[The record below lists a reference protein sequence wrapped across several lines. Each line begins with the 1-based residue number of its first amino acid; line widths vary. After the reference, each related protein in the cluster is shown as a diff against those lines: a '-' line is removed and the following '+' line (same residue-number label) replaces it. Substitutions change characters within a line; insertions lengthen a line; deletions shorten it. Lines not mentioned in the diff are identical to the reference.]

1 MQNDFSKPG
10 YLSGISDPTEKPPED
25 TNDRS
30 WGQFAVDTGIGLAKP
45 LLGIGR
51 TVVEATRLGLDQ
63 LSPEDQEK
71 YGSGAHGIV
80 ADVGRGLGSAE
91 KWLDD
96 QRSARDKALDTVSP
110 FPGPDERSFV
120 REPVASTVHQLTP
133 VIPAIGAAV
142 LTGGSSVAAQV
153 GMAAGFGALGV
164 GGSLT
169 QLRDAS
175 ENMPL
180 DDLKKLPQWQ
190 EFNGDEEAAR
200 NKVFK
205 DSLDLK
211 TEAATFGVNALT
223 FGAFLQGL
231 GSPAKK
237 ALAQRLKGMLIGG
250 TEGATIG
257 ATQGAVSSYDE
268 ELGKVRRGEQ
278 ENIDPSVVARGTAKG
293 TGFAAP
299 MAVLY
304 GVGPHKPAKESNAT
318 QPPPPGAPTAPLAL
332 PPPEPPAPAGA
343 TKIDTDITT
352 TLATALKP
360 DAPSP
365 PTAPAGPPP
374 TGPTGGGPP
383 SAVSPVGPAGGPPT
397 PPPMQP
403 RNIFEPPLPDNVPG
417 GPVRE
422 TPPAPPRPVPDSSAT
437 IPPAPGSEA
446 AARSPAPAEA
456 TAAPAEPVPTSVARA
471 EPAAGTAPDR
481 RAWLERQLQT
491 EQDPT
496 RRAWLEQQLQRETPA
511 PVPAEPVAGP
521 AQIQRELGVPYN
533 EAARIAQER
542 GWVPPQGA
550 GEAVDRVSTPVTPEV
565 RPEPRPAPAGEQLPD
580 TTLGGRLTPEAQQHM
595 RDQATAAEANR
606 KAAVEA
612 AIQAESERNAKVAAL
627 QEVGAPRRTGKVKTG
642 VERALEASIKAWKE
656 NPAKTPEAWTALRK
670 RAMQVEFLRR
680 DGGLPSKGYLKQI
693 GERPGVDL
701 TKFGKAREIPS
712 LEGERPTPAEAKLVA
727 DIDKLRADM
736 QHPTPAM
743 EQQTAVQR
751 ETTDPNY
758 RASTRGTG
766 VVATR
771 QIRASRLTP
780 QQFELRVAPLRAEA
794 QRLDSERQAAGK
806 PAMFEKALPRH
817 PGERTVEQQFNDHVA
832 ALNMHRHEPP
842 DQFVRIKSVRDA
854 LDGLD
859 RIINDPN
866 QPRPLYVPEWIRQ
879 KLARAPEQVVSPEFD
894 AHIRSANEDA
904 YRQARKAAGDKLY
917 ETTPVEEATAGG
929 QKVEHTGA
937 FAVGEEAG
945 KPKFQTHRQFEEEQS
960 RLRRERAADQP
971 EGQKLRKQAEA
982 EEKAAETRRKTPE
995 AAYAEG
1001 LARIQREKEAREAAA
1016 ARGEQAPDTAAG
1028 KRMAGELPTPEQL
1041 KTMVDTF
1048 WGVAKGRTKGREKT
1062 AATRSQQFEDRDW
1075 TVGQA
1080 IKETLQ
1086 KHFGED
1092 FGSLNKLLD
1101 RLQIGRKPELPKE
1114 LKEQPPRHAK
1124 KSAKEA
1130 HQALRKRYEDAV
1142 EKWQNTK
1149 QKNMLKA
1156 SVELEGVIKDVEIL
1170 AKQYLETAQELFT
1183 ARGGSIHWAC
1193 RLARRS
1199 SGLTGRPIRVTK
1211 SVCRLKSP
1219 TCSICWPT

>member
-1 MQNDFSKPG
+1 MQSEFTKPEFI
-10 YLSGISDPTEKPPED
+10 SGIRDPTEKPPED

-30 WGQFAVDTGIGLAKP
+30 WGQTAVDTGIGLVKP
-45 LLGIGR
+45 VITALR
-51 TVVEATRLGLDQ
+51 TPVEAARLGLDQ

-110 FPGPDERSFV
+110 FPGPDERSFWK
-120 REPVASTVHQLTP
+120 EPVASTVHAITP
-133 VIPAIGAAV
+133 VIPYIAGAV
-142 LTGGSSVAAQV
+142 LTGGTSALAQV
-153 GMAAGFGALGV
+153 GTAATFGALGV
-164 GGSLT
+164 GSSIT
-169 QLRDAS
+169 ELRDAS

-205 DSLDLK
+205 DTLDLK

-231 GSPAKK
+231 GSPAKR
-237 ALAQRLKGMLIGG
+237 ALAQRLKNMLVGG
-250 TEGATIG
+250 VEGATIG
-257 ATQGAVSSYDE
+257 ATQGAVSSYGE

-278 ENIDPSVVARGTAKG
+278 ENIDADVIAGRTKAG
-293 TGFAAP
+293 TGFGVP
-299 MAVLY
+299 MGLYY
-304 GVGPHKPAKESNAT
+304 GVAPPHVGGKAPEPPPPGA
-318 QPPPPGAPTAPLAL
+318 PPPGAPTAPLAL

-383 SAVSPVGPAGGPPT
+383 PAVSPVGPAGGPPT

-422 TPPAPPRPVPDSSAT
+422 TPPAPPRPVPDSGAT

-521 AQIQRELGVPYN
+521 AQIQRELGVPYS

-550 GEAVDRVSTPVTPEV
+550 GEAVDRVSTPPVEPAPVVTPEV

-627 QEVGAPRRTGKVKTG
+627 QNVGKPPRTGKVKTG

-656 NPAKTPEAWTALRK
+656 N
-670 RAMQVEFLRR
+670 
-680 DGGLPSKGYLKQI
+680 
-693 GERPGVDL
+693 
-701 TKFGKAREIPS
+701 
-712 LEGERPTPAEAKLVA
+712 
-727 DIDKLRADM
+727 
-736 QHPTPAM
+736 
-743 EQQTAVQR
+743 
-751 ETTDPNY
+751 
-758 RASTRGTG
+758 
-766 VVATR
+766 
-771 QIRASRLTP
+771 
-780 QQFELRVAPLRAEA
+780 
-794 QRLDSERQAAGK
+794 
-806 PAMFEKALPRH
+806 LPRRPRH
-817 PGERTVEQQFNDHVA
+817 GWRCVNAPCWLRT
-832 ALNMHRHEPP
+832 L
-842 DQFVRIKSVRDA
+842 
-854 LDGLD
+854 
-859 RIINDPN
+859 
-866 QPRPLYVPEWIRQ
+866 
-879 KLARAPEQVVSPEFD
+879 
-894 AHIRSANEDA
+894 
-904 YRQARKAAGDKLY
+904 
-917 ETTPVEEATAGG
+917 
-929 QKVEHTGA
+929 
-937 FAVGEEAG
+937 
-945 KPKFQTHRQFEEEQS
+945 
-960 RLRRERAADQP
+960 
-971 EGQKLRKQAEA
+971 
-982 EEKAAETRRKTPE
+982 
-995 AAYAEG
+995 
-1001 LARIQREKEAREAAA
+1001 
-1016 ARGEQAPDTAAG
+1016 G
-1028 KRMAGELPTPEQL
+1028 KRVVLPP
-1041 KTMVDTF
+1041 K
-1048 WGVAKGRTKGREKT
+1048 
-1062 AATRSQQFEDRDW
+1062 
-1075 TVGQA
+1075 A
-1080 IKETLQ
+1080 I
-1086 KHFGED
+1086 
-1092 FGSLNKLLD
+1092 
-1101 RLQIGRKPELPKE
+1101 
-1114 LKEQPPRHAK
+1114 
-1124 KSAKEA
+1124 
-1130 HQALRKRYEDAV
+1130 
-1142 EKWQNTK
+1142 
-1149 QKNMLKA
+1149 
-1156 SVELEGVIKDVEIL
+1156 
-1170 AKQYLETAQELFT
+1170 
-1183 ARGGSIHWAC
+1183 
-1193 RLARRS
+1193 
-1199 SGLTGRPIRVTK
+1199 
-1211 SVCRLKSP
+1211 
-1219 TCSICWPT
+1219 